1 MWGLIALVIVILLE
15 ASSSGH
21 SSSPPAPP
29 VHKAVVVH
37 HPSFTAQTDAAISHT
52 LSHTP
57 YITLGQAH
65 KREIALTFDDGPGPY
80 TPQILAVLKRMHVHG
95 TFFEVGREVKQFG
108 ANTKA
113 LADADEA
120 IEDHTEDHSNLS
132 QLSPGQQRDQVVDA
146 SKAIVAAGA
155 PAPRLFR
162 PPYGAFNHKTLAML
176 KGQGLLMVMW
186 SVDTSDYAR
195 PGVPR
200 IVSAALNGA
209 HPGGIIL
216 MHDGGGDR
224 SETVQALPQ
233 IIQRPAPA
241 RLLDGHRAAPGARR
255 SAAAPP
261 AAADAADRL
270 HHVAGSGPDGAR
282 DVDLGAAGGGR
293 PADAQPARDAE
304 RVDGPVRPAS

>member
-1 MWGLIALVIVILLE
+1 MALAGLAGLVALVIVIVLE
-15 ASSSGH
+15 ATSSGH
-21 SSSPPAPP
+21 SPTPAAPP

-37 HPSFTAQTDAAISHT
+37 HPSFVAQTNAAINHT
-52 LSHTP
+52 LGYTP

-95 TFFEVGREVKQFG
+95 TFFEVGREVKQFS
-108 ANTKA
+108 ANTRA
-113 LADADEA
+113 LAAADEA
-120 IEDHTEDHSNLS
+120 IGDHTEDHSNLS
-132 QLSPGQQRDQVVDA
+132 QLAPAQQRDQVVDA

-224 SETVQALPQ
+224 TETVQALPQ
-233 IIQRPAPA
+233 IIKGLRQRGYSMVTVPHLVRDDPPP
-241 RLLDGHRAAPGARR
+241 RHQPPPTPLIGAT
-255 SAAAPP
+255 
-261 AAADAADRL
+261 
-270 HHVAGSGPDGAR
+270 
-282 DVDLGAAGGGR
+282 
-293 PADAQPARDAE
+293 
-304 RVDGPVRPAS
+304 

>member
-1 MWGLIALVIVILLE
+1 VTTSEIDNRRQTKLQLQRRQQIRRRRAVALAGLSGLIALVIVILLE
-15 ASSSGH
+15 ATSSGH
-21 SSSPPAPP
+21 STKPP
-29 VHKAVVVH
+29 VPQVHKTVVVH
-37 HPSFTAQTDAAISHT
+37 HPSFAAQTDAAIRHT
-52 LSHTP
+52 LSYTP

-80 TPQILAVLKRMHVHG
+80 TPRILAVLKRMHVHG
-95 TFFEVGREVKQFG
+95 TFFEVGREVKAFS
-108 ANTKA
+108 ANTTA
-113 LADADEA
+113 LARAGEA

-132 QLSPGQQRDQVVDA
+132 QLAPGQQRNQVVDA
-146 SKAIVAAGA
+146 SQAIMAAGA

-176 KGQGLLMVMW
+176 KRQGLLMVMW

-233 IIQRPAPA
+233 IIQGLRQRGYSMVTVPHLVRDDPPPRNQPAPTP
-241 RLLDGHRAAPGARR
+241 LIGAT
-255 SAAAPP
+255 
-261 AAADAADRL
+261 
-270 HHVAGSGPDGAR
+270 
-282 DVDLGAAGGGR
+282 
-293 PADAQPARDAE
+293 
-304 RVDGPVRPAS
+304 

>member
-1 MWGLIALVIVILLE
+1 MIRRLAIALIAACIAVAPHP
-15 ASSSGH
+15 ASA
-21 SSSPPAPP
+21 APKRP
-29 VHKAVVVH
+29 VSLPQRPVTGIG
-37 HPSFTAQTDAAISHT
+37 P
-52 LSHTP
+52 
-57 YITLGQAH
+57 LGEVWRVPMQR
-65 KREIALTFDDGPGPY
+65 KEIALTFDDGPGPY

-95 TFFEVGREVKQFG
+95 TFFEVGREVKQFS
-108 ANTKA
+108 ANTRA
-113 LADADEA
+113 LAAADEA

-132 QLSPGQQRDQVVDA
+132 QLAPAQQRDQVVDA

-233 IIQRPAPA
+233 IIKGLRQRGYSMVTVPHLVRDDPPP
-241 RLLDGHRAAPGARR
+241 RHQPPPTPLIGATY
-255 SAAAPP
+255 
-261 AAADAADRL
+261 
-270 HHVAGSGPDGAR
+270 
-282 DVDLGAAGGGR
+282 
-293 PADAQPARDAE
+293 
-304 RVDGPVRPAS
+304 

>member
-1 MWGLIALVIVILLE
+1 MTTSEIDNRRQTKLQLQRRQQIRRRRAVALAGLSGLIALVILVVLE
-15 ASSSGH
+15 TASSGH
-21 SSSPPAPP
+21 SRPPAPP
-29 VHKAVVVH
+29 VHKTVVVH
-37 HPSFTAQTDAAISHT
+37 HPSFTAQTDAAIRHT
-52 LSHTP
+52 LSYTP
-57 YITLGQAH
+57 YITLGRAR

-95 TFFEVGREVKQFG
+95 TFFEVGREVK
-108 ANTKA
+108 ASSADTTA
-113 LADADEA
+113 LAQAGEA

-132 QLSPGQQRDQVVDA
+132 QLRPGQQRDQVVGA
-146 SKAIVAAGA
+146 SQAIVAAGA

-176 KGQGLLMVMW
+176 KRQGMLMVMW

-233 IIQRPAPA
+233 IIRGLRQRGYSMVTVPHLVRDDPPP
-241 RLLDGHRAAPGARR
+241 RNQPPPTPLIGAT
-255 SAAAPP
+255 
-261 AAADAADRL
+261 
-270 HHVAGSGPDGAR
+270 
-282 DVDLGAAGGGR
+282 
-293 PADAQPARDAE
+293 
-304 RVDGPVRPAS
+304 

>member
-1 MWGLIALVIVILLE
+1 MTTSEIEDRRRTRLQLQRRQQIRRRRALALTGLVGLVALVIVVLLE

-95 TFFEVGREVKQFG
+95 TFFEVGREVKEFG

-233 IIQRPAPA
+233 IIQGLRQRGYSMVTVPHLV
-241 RLLDGHRAAPGARR
+241 RDD
-255 SAAAPP
+255 PP
-261 AAADAADRL
+261 PRHQPPPTPL
-270 HHVAGSGPDGAR
+270 IGSTT
-282 DVDLGAAGGGR
+282 
-293 PADAQPARDAE
+293 
-304 RVDGPVRPAS
+304 